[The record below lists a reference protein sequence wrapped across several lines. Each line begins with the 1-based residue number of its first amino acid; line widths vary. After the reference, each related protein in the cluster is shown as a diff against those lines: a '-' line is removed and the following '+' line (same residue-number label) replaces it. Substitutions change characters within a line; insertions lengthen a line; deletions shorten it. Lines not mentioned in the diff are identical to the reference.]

1 MGHFTLQLPTGEQAD
16 VREGVISRKTVSL
29 RSIFG
34 GQKTAP
40 DKKRAYIIHVG
51 QKEYRLLRSME
62 GDWLAEGMGNFV
74 PTVDDAL
81 STALKKEIQQHEN
94 NR

>member
-1 MGHFTLQLPTGEQAD
+1 MGHFTVQLPTGEQAD
-16 VREGVISRKTVSL
+16 VREGVIRKKIISL

-51 QKEYRLLRSME
+51 QKEYRLLRSMD
-62 GDWLAEGMGNFV
+62 GVWLTEGMGNFV
-74 PTVDDAL
+74 PTEEDTL